1 MKVPRFFRRKI
12 FRILPL
18 LILSI
23 ILLSFILSSATR
35 KRFLTYFNTSCIQY
49 KQSVFSRKLNDIVPD
64 YSSQAYIT
72 GIKPCKDL
80 AEVKERVSAGKLVR
94 VREGKGYSI
103 DKLTHSYPYLTR
115 DTRRLVR
122 EIGRRFRSVTREAGL
137 SGAEMIITSMT
148 RTTEKVKNLRSGNG
162 NASANSPHLNGN
174 AFDISYV
181 SFRCKKIKV
190 TSCDKRFM
198 KEALAEII
206 YEIRSEKRC
215 WATYERGQTCFH
227 VVVRR

>member
-18 LILSI
+18 LVLSI
-23 ILLSFILSSATR
+23 VL
-35 KRFLTYFNTSCIQY
+35 LTYLFSSGARRRFVTFFNTSCKEY
-49 KQSVFSRKLNDIVPD
+49 KQALFSRKLNDIVPD
-64 YSSQAYIT
+64 YIDQARLT
-72 GIKPCKDL
+72 GIKPCRNEDEIRTMARK
-80 AEVKERVSAGKLVR
+80 GKLFK
-94 VREGKGYSI
+94 VRERKGYEI
-103 DKLTHSYPYLTR
+103 DRLTHSYPYLTR
-115 DTRRLVR
+115 DSRKLMRQ
-122 EIGRRFRSVTREAGL
+122 IGRRFRAKTREAGL

-148 RTTEKVKNLRSGNG
+148 RTTEKVQNLRRDNG

-181 SFRCKKIKV
+181 SFNCRKLKV

-206 YEIRSEKRC
+206 YELRSEKRC

-227 VVVRR
+227 VVSRR